1 MAKKPPFDSVTGFAL
16 SSANAG
22 ELVSIGF
29 QINVSDTDNE
39 MKLTLTQ
46 GILDSVVYPE
56 IINRALEKKL
66 DPNFQILRYAHLIMF
81 SNPSKNKLLLNDDVQ
96 IRALVEFVDG
106 AAIQENDPIKET
118 DIKKI
123 LAMYPSKKTDPN
135 AAHILLAKLKGKWY
149 FASDLIYSKKRVK
162 NLIVTSEKFLDTAT
176 TALEKKNWGPFVD
189 NLFSVNELLVQ
200 SILLLRYYQSYSKK
214 QTHDKTS
221 KLFKGFCET
230 GNAPMEF
237 FENFDKLWKL
247 RRPARYLEGT
257 DGDEFVLEREKAKEF
272 IDITIKIF
280 DYINNLIKNI
290 DLKSTP
296 ANGRYISLGSKT
308 Q

>member
-1 MAKKPPFDSVTGFAL
+1 MVKKSSFDSVTGFAL
-16 SSANAG
+16 SSANPG

-29 QINVSDTDNE
+29 QINVSDTNNE
-39 MKLTLTQ
+39 MTLTLTQ

-66 DPNFQILRYAHLIMF
+66 DPKFQVLRYAHLIMF

-96 IRALVEFVDG
+96 IRALVECVDG
-106 AAIQENDPIKET
+106 KSVQVNDPIKAT
-118 DIKKI
+118 DIEKI

-135 AAHILLAKLKGKWY
+135 AAHILLAKLKGKWH

-162 NLIVTSEKFLDTAT
+162 NLVLTSEKFLDSAT
-176 TALEKKNWGPFVD
+176 IALEKQNWGPFID

-200 SILLLRYYQSYSKK
+200 SILLLRYYQEYSKK
-214 QTHDKTS
+214 QSHDKTS
-221 KLFKGFCET
+221 TLFKVFCES
-230 GNAPMEF
+230 GNAPIEF

-257 DGDEFVLEREKAKEF
+257 NGDEFVLESKKAKEF
-272 IDITIKIF
+272 VDVTIKIF
-280 DYINNLIKNI
+280 EYVKNLIKNI

-296 ANGRYISLGSKT
+296 AHGHYITLGSKNP
-308 Q
+308 